1 MHDPCPVCSGAP
13 SHRRRV
19 DRAGDVA
26 VCGECGTWHRTP
38 RPTAEDLIGIY
49 NQDYYDAWGLDEDES
64 IASRTKEAT
73 FAGTLRRLERMVGQP
88 DGRKPVLLDVGAA
101 TGLLLAAAEKGGWDP
116 YGVELNPYSANVLR
130 ERYGAERVFEGE
142 LIACTFPDS
151 HFDAVTMT
159 DVIEHVLDMGGTLRT
174 AARLL
179 RPGGVLC
186 ITTPRVDTLS
196 RRLMGRRWLHFKAEH
211 IQYLSGRAVDQ
222 ALRAAGFDDVRVRG
236 HAKSLSLDYLHA
248 QLQTYPH
255 WFLTPAVALIRRCLP
270 MRLRRRPVRYRCG
283 EMLVTARRVACPAEH
298 L

>member
-1 MHDPCPVCSGAP
+1 VSDACPICNGASSRP
-13 SHRRRV
+13 RRV

-26 VCGECGTWHRTP
+26 VCDECGTWYRTP

-49 NQDYYDAWGLDEDES
+49 DQDYYDAWGLDEDES
-64 IASRTKEAT
+64 IARGTKEAT

-88 DGRKPVLLDVGAA
+88 DNRKPALLDVGAA

-116 YGVELNPYSANVLR
+116 YGVELNPYSADVLR
-130 ERYGAERVFEGE
+130 GRYGPERVFEGE
-142 LIACTFPDS
+142 LTACTFPDAS
-151 HFDAVTMT
+151 FDAITMT
-159 DVIEHVLDMGGTLRT
+159 DVIEHVLDVSGTLRT

-196 RRLMGRRWLHFKAEH
+196 RRLMGRRWLHFKEEH
-211 IQYLSGRAVDQ
+211 IQYLTGQAIERALQVV
-222 ALRAAGFDDVRVRG
+222 GFDDIRVRG

-255 WFLTPAVALIRRCLP
+255 WILTPAVAMIRRCLP
-270 MRLRRRPVRYRCG
+270 MRFRRHPVRYRCG
-283 EMLVTARRVACPAEH
+283 EMLVTAHRVACPAERM
-298 L
+298 